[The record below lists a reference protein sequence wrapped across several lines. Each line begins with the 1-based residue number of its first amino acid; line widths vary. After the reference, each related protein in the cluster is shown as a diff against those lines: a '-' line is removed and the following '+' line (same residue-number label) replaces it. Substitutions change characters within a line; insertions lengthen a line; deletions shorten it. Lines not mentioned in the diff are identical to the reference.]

1 MPVAEANR
9 ESESRVGNGDSVGE
23 VTLRSDAESL
33 LDRESKVQL
42 ACLARGF
49 VAKNPRQVAR
59 KSWMAS
65 RAGPWKKS
73 SRTMVSTSLQSS
85 PPSKRRSATSR
96 RPRCGE
102 RKLAECLSSFASSTT
117 ALITHWAYLRIIG
130 MGVPVL
136 PYLLAELRANPN
148 YWFWALE
155 AISGRDPADQD
166 DAFDTRVAKWL
177 RWGQSA
183 GLIRGGD

>member
-65 RAGPWKKS
+65 R
-73 SRTMVSTSLQSS
+73 LSS
-85 PPSKRRSATSR
+85 PAQLIHSWGRSDDTYREFSQ
-96 RPRCGE
+96 
-102 RKLAECLSSFASSTT
+102 CLKAWKDDTKFLSSTT